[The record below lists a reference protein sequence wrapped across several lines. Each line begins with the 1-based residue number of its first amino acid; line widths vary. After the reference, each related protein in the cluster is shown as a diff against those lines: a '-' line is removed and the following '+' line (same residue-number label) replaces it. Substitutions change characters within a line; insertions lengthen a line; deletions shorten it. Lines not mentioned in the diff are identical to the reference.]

1 MKKKINHVRFDKD
14 CKESES
20 RDKKVRFGQNKNQWG
35 FSRERMKKKKK
46 KKRRVRKK
54 KWKK

>member
-20 RDKKVRFGQNKNQWG
+20 RDKKVRFGQNKKLVVIQP
-35 FSRERMKKKKK
+35 RENG
-46 KKRRVRKK
+46 KKRRKEE
-54 KWKK
+54 